1 MRTRTVGTLTLVLL
15 VAAGLAAC
23 SSSPSTPAAGPTT
36 ASVVSPG
43 GGAATMKAVVSI
55 QGFAFRPDP
64 VAVLVGGTVTWT
76 NKDSVAHTVT
86 FDAGS
91 LTSSKNLDSGATF
104 TASFPKAGSYT
115 YHCSIHSSM
124 QGTVTV
130 S

>member
-1 MRTRTVGTLTLVLL
+1 MRTRIVGTITLVLL
-15 VAAGLAAC
+15 VAGGLAAC
-23 SSSPSTPAAGPTT
+23 SSSPSAPAAGPTT

-43 GGAATMKAVVSI
+43 GGATIKAVVSI
-55 QGFAFRPDP
+55 QGFAFSPDP

-86 FDAGS
+86 FDDAA
-91 LTSSKNLDSGATF
+91 LTSSKNLDPGATF
-104 TASFPKAGSYT
+104 TATFPKAGSYT